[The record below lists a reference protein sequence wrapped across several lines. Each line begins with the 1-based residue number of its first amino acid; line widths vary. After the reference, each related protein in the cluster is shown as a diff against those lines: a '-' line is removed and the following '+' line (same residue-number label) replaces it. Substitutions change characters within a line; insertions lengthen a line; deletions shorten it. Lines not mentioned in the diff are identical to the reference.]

1 MRCVELCNL
10 KIKKVLI
17 NVSDMIDDKLW
28 QKYVIETKLK
38 TIIIK
43 VFQIFR
49 IDLITANFSPEF
61 SWYLSVNNY
70 DLAFLL

>member
-1 MRCVELCNL
+1 
-10 KIKKVLI
+10 
-17 NVSDMIDDKLW
+17 MIDDKLW

>member
-1 MRCVELCNL
+1 
-10 KIKKVLI
+10 
-17 NVSDMIDDKLW
+17 MIDDKLR
-28 QKYVIETKLK
+28 QKYVNETKFG

-49 IDLITANFSPEF
+49 IDLITANFRAEF
-61 SWYLSVNNY
+61 SWCLSVNNY